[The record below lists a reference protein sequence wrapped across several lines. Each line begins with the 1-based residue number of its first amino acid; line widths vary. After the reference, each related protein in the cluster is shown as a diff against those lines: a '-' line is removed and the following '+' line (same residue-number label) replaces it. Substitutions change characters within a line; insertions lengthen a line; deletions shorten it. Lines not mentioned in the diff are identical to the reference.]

1 MNLGRHSKYD
11 TSNFSTKKSNVWK
24 CGIYLRLS
32 REDGDKIESDSII
45 NQRKII
51 DRYLEKNQDIDI
63 YDIYTDDG
71 YTGTNFNRPNMTRLL
86 EDIKTRKVN
95 CLIVKDLSR
104 FGRNYH
110 ETGRYL
116 EVVFPLLQLRFISV
130 NDNIDSY
137 KNPQSMKNSSVSFKN
152 VMNDEYARDISSK
165 IRSSF
170 NAKRKRGE
178 YIGTYALYG
187 YEKDPQDRHKLIIN
201 EEAAQNVRLIFQMF
215 ANGVSIYNITQQL
228 NDLGIQNP
236 TSYRLSKGLKTNQ
249 KLIFDSEYSGWS
261 TQTIRR
267 MLKNRMYVG
276 DMVQGKTQTISHK
289 VRKSVPIPQENFIIK
304 EGTHEPIIDK
314 ATFEKVQAR
323 FSRDTWQH
331 KGTVKLT
338 AKDELETGAI
348 YVGYIKCADCGRA
361 MQKNGYKKNG
371 ISFYYFI
378 CGSYL
383 QWKQCSRHALRVN
396 KLNEVVLTVIQQ
408 YVAIAVEVDNLL
420 HNIQNNLATDLT
432 TARLKNKL
440 KLCEFEREKIVRFQN
455 DLYLD
460 FKNEIISKDQYIHF
474 KKDYSEKI
482 AELDLKITK
491 INDELKHSNPYTAS
505 QNSFVETFKKYQNIT
520 TLTRDVIEEL
530 IKMIYV
536 EHGGGIR
543 IEFNFKDAFK
553 EAVDILVANSDKNV
567 SNILC
572 ATENVYVI

>member
-1 MNLGRHSKYD
+1 MSIGRQSKYE
-11 TSNFSTKKSNVWK
+11 TSVFSTETSGIWK

-51 DRYLEKNQDIDI
+51 DRYLERNQDIDI
-63 YDIYTDDG
+63 FDVYTDDG
-71 YTGTNFNRPNMTRLL
+71 YSGTNFDRPDMTRLL
-86 EDIKTRKVN
+86 EDIKARKVN

-152 VMNDEYARDISSK
+152 VMNDEYARDISGK

-201 EEAAQNVRLIFQMF
+201 EEAAANVRLIFQMF
-215 ANGVSIYNITQQL
+215 ADGISIYNITQRL
-228 NDLGIQNP
+228 NELGIKNP
-236 TSYRLSKGLKTNQ
+236 TAYRLSRGLKTNQ
-249 KLIFDSEYSGWS
+249 KLMFDSEYSGWS
-261 TQTIRR
+261 IQTIRR
-267 MLKNRMYVG
+267 MLKNRMYIG

-289 VRKSVPIPQENFIIK
+289 VRKSVPIPQENYIIK

-314 ATFEKVQAR
+314 ETFEKVQAR
-323 FSRDTWQH
+323 FRRDTWQH
-331 KGTVKLT
+331 KGTGQFTSKN
-338 AKDELETGAI
+338 ELETGAI

-361 MQKNGYKKNG
+361 MQKNGYKKRG

-383 QWKQCSRHALRVN
+383 QWKQCTRHAFRVN
-396 KLNEVVLTVIQQ
+396 KLNEIVLTVIQQ
-408 YVAIAVEVDNLL
+408 YVSIAVEMDRLLQDVKDNS
-420 HNIQNNLATDLT
+420 
-432 TARLKNKL
+432 TAELRTSRLKKEI
-440 KLCEFEREKIVRFQN
+440 KSCEVEREKILKFQN
-455 DLYLD
+455 DLYMD
-460 FKNEIISKDQYIHF
+460 FKNKIITKTQYFHF
-474 KKDYSEKI
+474 KNQYSERI
-482 AELDLKITK
+482 AELESKISELNMDLTQSSIDAMT
-491 INDELKHSNPYTAS
+491 E
-505 QNSFVETFKKYQNIT
+505 NSFVETFKKHQNIT
-520 TLTRDVIEEL
+520 VLTRDVIEEL
-530 IKMIYV
+530 INMIYI
-536 EHGGGIR
+536 ENDGGIR

-553 EAVDILVANSDKNV
+553 EALEIIESRT
-567 SNILC
+567 NINFSG
-572 ATENVYVI
+572 EISFPEKVKVV